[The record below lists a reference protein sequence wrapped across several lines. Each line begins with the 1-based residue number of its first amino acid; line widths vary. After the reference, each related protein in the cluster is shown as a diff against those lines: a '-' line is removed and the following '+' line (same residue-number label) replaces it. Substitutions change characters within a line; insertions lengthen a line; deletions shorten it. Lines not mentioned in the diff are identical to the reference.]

1 MGSFLGVIFRNY
13 TATEAIRA
21 EIEEDIG
28 LLVRYVPGMLGFLV
42 RYLVYKLLFGRI
54 DSIPFIYPGVRFVFM
69 KRITLGKGV
78 LINSNSY
85 IYGRGGLEIGDQVL
99 ISPNC
104 AIVAGDHD
112 VFAPGNIIETPSK
125 NQKIVIGRNSW
136 IGANSVVVGGVTI
149 HEGSVIGAGAV
160 VTHDTEPY
168 SINTGVPA
176 RRVGMRPR
184 PDEDP
189 GRRFPPKEEDD

>member
-13 TATEAIRA
+13 TATEVIRA

-28 LLVRYVPGMLGFLV
+28 LLVRCVPGMLGFLV

-69 KRITLGKGV
+69 KRITLGRGV

-85 IYGRGGLEIGDQVL
+85 IYGRGGLEIGDHVL

-112 VFAPGNIIETPSK
+112 VLAPGNMIETPSK
-125 NQKIVIGRNSW
+125 DQKIVIGPNSW

-168 SINTGVPA
+168 SINAGVPA

-184 PDEDP
+184 AKQGP
-189 GRRFPPKEEDD
+189 GNSFPSMEKEN